1 MASPILKR
9 FSEETGL
16 FYDGKQPMLTGIYHG
31 YPVTL
36 TWLSSA
42 QCVTI
47 SASGTAP
54 EETQPPEVLFSGI
67 RGRLKGIRSAM
78 LKGNRVEVVYS
89 LRRLGGK
96 QMTDIQ
102 YILDC
107 ITAFLG
113 QNGWQP
119 SCENCSSPAL
129 GFAEVSGV
137 ARCLCEPCTAQ
148 IESALEQNRQEKV
161 RRKGNFFTGL
171 IGAILGALIGAV
183 LWVVVA
189 QIGYIAAVIGLVMGV
204 LTIKGFELL
213 GGRINIASIITCCV
227 VVGIVLMLANGVS
240 LGLEI
245 YSVYKSEAV
254 SVFDC
259 IATVPD
265 FLAYSEIASTFWGNT
280 AIGLLLTYVALIP
293 TAIGIYRNKAGTY
306 SLRRIS
312 AAPPVNGP
320 ER

>member
-42 QCVTI
+42 QCVII

-54 EETQPPEVLFSGI
+54 EGTQPPEVLFSGI

-96 QMTDIQ
+96 QMMDIQ

-183 LWVVVA
+183 LWVIVA

-245 YSVYKSEAV
+245 YSVYQSESV

-259 IATVPD
+259 IAAVPD

-293 TAIGIYRNKAGTY
+293 TAVNIYRNKAGTY

-312 AAPPVNGP
+312 AAPPASGP
-320 ER
+320 EL